1 MKVPE
6 IKGGLRTAGV
16 NVTLV
21 DKFRFESAT
30 SVHSLSMQFPFN
42 FQLLALKDF
51 NTIVLRI

>member
-30 SVHSLSMQFPFN
+30 LVRSLSMQFPFN